1 MFMTT
6 EQPMAGSIRLG
17 GHTVSEREFDVVVG
31 LGPGGEYEHTS
42 AIVAAAPPC
51 VRAGRSR

>member
-1 MFMTT
+1 MTT